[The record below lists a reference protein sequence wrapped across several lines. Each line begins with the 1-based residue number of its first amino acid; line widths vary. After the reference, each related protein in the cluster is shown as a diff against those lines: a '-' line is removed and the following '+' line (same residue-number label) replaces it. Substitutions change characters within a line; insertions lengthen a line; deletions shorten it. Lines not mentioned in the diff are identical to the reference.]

1 MKLRELV
8 LMSLALPVLV
18 QVQGYD
24 ATTHTVNQ
32 WNSVDIES
40 GTVVEDTAS
49 TRRYELRY
57 QDGDVLGTKA
67 SQATPGGSTIT
78 DIIHAH
84 NMTAPGDA
92 RTKPIT
98 EATIVSP
105 GTLHLIHVDDGSTIS
120 HQNGVEIYNSN
131 SSAVERSETNVTFD
145 TKAHFDIT
153 THENYM
159 MPYYPIFSVLDV
171 TGQGNSSGNVTKPV
185 ASAHFKKAVDM
196 TINSN
201 TAGMGGTNA
210 EDNARSPSNRIN
222 GVFAQTNQG
231 GESHIRFDDTFTMA
245 TRNHKDG
252 VGITHLRFENKGENR
267 FHRVSEANSI
277 TDFTKGGSTATFNG
291 NITSTMTNSNIAALR
306 FLSITNHNGGMHVNA
321 NQGVT
326 STITNHTTSN
336 DVVTLNV
343 SSTTR
348 DNGFSDTNLKGDT
361 NLNTT
366 ADAGSVWGLYV
377 NGESKGENRVA
388 FTGANNTVATTGKK
402 WTYGIDV
409 SASGEAKNKVTL
421 HNTNVTTTST
431 SPESDSA
438 WTYGVRTT
446 SDTGD
451 TTITLKDSK
460 VTTSS
465 AYVARGIDIA
475 DENKGKNTI
484 NVDTTMIETT
494 AKFAYGVNVFSNS
507 DSKSVG
513 DNTIRFTGTSS
524 LVSTGTSLAYGVRIE
539 KNKSNT
545 GVGTK
550 VVTDV
555 GSTVTVNSKSNGT
568 AYGISTVHNA
578 AANNTSF
585 THDGN
590 VAVSA
595 QGNVAHGIYSVNKVS
610 DSKIISTY
618 NKDITVSAQGATAN
632 GVYYE
637 STGPN
642 AEITST
648 YHKDVNVAV
657 QATNGNG
664 MYYKNNGSGS
674 TISSTYD
681 SSVNL
686 TVGGA
691 TTANAINQ
699 DVYASN
705 STTRST
711 FNGDVN
717 ITMAGPGVQNRVVW
731 IRTKDGVTD
740 AKNEAIFRK
749 KLTIAGSYR
758 NGALLST
765 GDGSHITVTG
775 DDDVKISGSVF
786 SAAKGVVDLN
796 LMTDKSFL
804 VGVAD
809 NLSTV
814 NPANK
819 GTVNMKMA
827 NQSQWVN
834 LGNSVVDTLDISSG
848 ATIDFLDK
856 DQVAS
861 LVVNDLK
868 GSGGIF
874 NMQGDV
880 KTGVAD
886 TISIK
891 HSSSGLHYVNFENT
905 ANAKSTGHEYL
916 KLIESAGDEANLK
929 ATFKLKNPNERVGI
943 PKDTTGTQNDK
954 AVVERGAYL
963 YTLGRATDAE
973 VVSIGDGNR
982 NNWYLYPVKDNGG
995 SSLTPGA
1002 KSGVNMGDAMY
1013 QMNLVSTST
1022 LVQRLGELHLTKD
1035 MPHSHDLWA
1044 KHVRGQ
1050 YRTAR
1055 QGQSGEFKNDYW
1067 GLQIGYD
1074 WLKPRGEWL
1083 HYVGMA
1089 LGFTQS
1095 VGTFEGYSGS
1105 SGLHGYDMSA
1115 YSTWVN
1121 KNTNVY
1127 VDLVGKGTRYGGNY
1141 SITNYSG
1148 EQVRATDVNSA
1159 SYMISAEVGKRI
1171 YGTGGTDTGWY
1182 VEPEAQLTYS
1192 FTNGYNFT
1200 TSNGLQIRTDAT
1212 RSLVGRV
1219 GLRIGKDQIRG
1230 TGVSPYVKA
1239 MYEREFLGTGTYHF
1253 NHVSTEQVVRK
1264 GGWFTYGL
1272 GVTYTSPNK
1281 NHHVYLE
1288 AQRSSKHGMQQ
1299 IWQMNLGV
1307 RSLF

>member
-24 ATTHTVNQ
+24 ATTNTVNH
-32 WNSVDIES
+32 WDTVDIES
-40 GTVVEDTAS
+40 GAVVEDTAS

-67 SQATPGGSTIT
+67 SQATPGRNTIN

-84 NMTAPGDA
+84 NMTFPGDP

-131 SSAVERSETNVTFD
+131 SSNVERSETNVTFD

-196 TINSN
+196 TIKSN

-210 EDNARSPSNRIN
+210 EDNARNPSNRIN
-222 GVFAQTNQG
+222 GVFAQTNRG
-231 GESHIRFDDTFTMA
+231 GESHIHFDDTLTMA
-245 TRNHKDG
+245 STNHKDG
-252 VGITHLRFENKGENR
+252 VGITHLRFENNGENR

-277 TDFTKGGSTATFNG
+277 TEFTKGGSTATFNG
-291 NITSTMTNSNIAALR
+291 TVTSTMTNSNIAALR

-336 DVVTLNV
+336 DVVTLNI

-348 DNGFSDTNLKGDT
+348 DNGFSETNLTGPT

-366 ADAGSVWGLYV
+366 ADNGSVWGLYI

-388 FTGANNTVATTGKK
+388 FTGANNTIATTGKK

-421 HNTNVTTTST
+421 HNANVTTTST

-494 AKFAYGVNVFSNS
+494 AKFAYGINVLSNI
-507 DSKSVG
+507 DSKSAG
-513 DNTIRFTGTSS
+513 DNILRFSGNSDINTTA
-524 LVSTGTSLAYGVRIE
+524 TTTAYGVRIE

-545 GVGTK
+545 GAGTK

-590 VAVSA
+590 VTVSA
-595 QGNVAHGIYSVNKVS
+595 QGNVAHGIYSVNKAN

-664 MYYKNNGSGS
+664 MYYKNSGSDS

-681 SSVNL
+681 GSVNL

-786 SAAKGVVDLN
+786 GAAKGVVDLN
-796 LMTDKSFL
+796 LLTDKSFL

-868 GSGGIF
+868 GNGGIF

-891 HSSSGLHYVNFENT
+891 HSSSGLHYINFENA

-916 KLIESAGDEANLK
+916 KLIESAGDEADLQ
-929 ATFKLKNPNERVGI
+929 ATFKLRNPNERVGI
-943 PKDTTGTQNDK
+943 PKDATGTQNNK
-954 AVVERGAYL
+954 AVVECGAYL

-973 VVSIGDGNR
+973 VVSIGDSNR

-995 SSLTPGA
+995 SALTPGA
-1002 KSGVNMGDAMY
+1002 KSGVNMGDALY

-1035 MPHSHDLWA
+1035 MSHSHDLWA

-1074 WLKPRGEWL
+1074 WSKPRGEWL

-1095 VGTFEGYSGS
+1095 VGTFAGYSGS
-1105 SGLHGYDMSA
+1105 SGLHGYNMSA

-1127 VDLVGKGTRYGGNY
+1127 VDLVGKGTRYGGHY

-1171 YGTGGTDTGWY
+1171 YGTGGTHTGWY

-1192 FTNGYNFT
+1192 FTHGYNFK

-1212 RSLVGRV
+1212 RSVLGRV
-1219 GLRIGKDQIRG
+1219 GLRIGKDQFRG
-1230 TGVSPYVKA
+1230 IGVSTYVKA
-1239 MYEREFLGTGTYHF
+1239 MYEREFLGTGRYHF
-1253 NHVSTEQVVRK
+1253 NDVSTEQIVRK

-1272 GVTYTSPNK
+1272 GVTYKSPNK

>member
-24 ATTHTVNQ
+24 ATTNTVNH
-32 WNSVDIES
+32 WDSVDITS

-67 SQATPGGSTIT
+67 SQTAPGSHTIN

-84 NMTAPGDA
+84 NMTVPGDA

-153 THENYM
+153 THENYIL
-159 MPYYPIFSVLDV
+159 PYYPIFSVLDV
-171 TGQGNSSGNVTKPV
+171 TGQGSSSGDVTKPV

-196 TINSN
+196 TIKSN

-210 EDNARSPSNRIN
+210 EDNAGSPSNRIN
-222 GVFAQTNQG
+222 GVFAQTNRG
-231 GESHIRFDDTFTMA
+231 GESHIRFDDTLTMA
-245 TRNHKDG
+245 STNHKDG
-252 VGITHLRFENKGENR
+252 VGITHLRFENNGENR
-267 FHRVSEANSI
+267 FHRVSEAGTI
-277 TDFTKGGSTATFNG
+277 ADPTKGGSTATFNG
-291 NITSTMTNSNIAALR
+291 TVSSTMTNSNIAALR
-306 FLSITNHNGGMHVNA
+306 FLSIRNEHGGMHFDA
-321 NQGVT
+321 NQGLS
-326 STITNHTTSN
+326 STITNHTPS
-336 DVVTLNV
+336 DGVVTINV
-343 SSTTR
+343 STDTR
-348 DNGFSDTNLKGDT
+348 DNGFSETNLKGPT
-361 NLNTT
+361 NLTTT
-366 ADAGSVWGLYV
+366 ADSGSVWGLYV
-377 NGESKGENRVA
+377 KGDTKGENRVA
-388 FTGANNTVATTGKK
+388 FTGTNNTITTTGKK
-402 WTYGIDV
+402 WVYGIDV
-409 SASGEAKNKVTL
+409 SASGDAKNSVTL
-421 HNTNVTTTST
+421 HSTNVITSSP
-431 SPESDSA
+431 SPESGQA
-438 WTYGVRTT
+438 WTYGVQTT
-446 SDTGD
+446 SDKGD
-451 TTITLKDSK
+451 TTITLKDSR
-460 VTTSS
+460 VNTSS
-465 AYVARGIDIA
+465 AYVARGIDVVH
-475 DENKGKNTI
+475 ENKGKNTI
-484 NVDTTMIETT
+484 NIDTTRIDTR
-494 AKFAYGVNVFSNS
+494 AKFAYGINVLSNA
-507 DSKSVG
+507 DSKSTG
-513 DNTIRFTGTSS
+513 DNTLRFSGNSGINTTA
-524 LVSTGTSLAYGVRIE
+524 TTTAYGIRIE

-545 GVGTK
+545 GAGTK
-550 VVTDV
+550 VVTDAD
-555 GSTVTVNSKSNGT
+555 STLDIQSQSNGT
-568 AYGISTVHNA
+568 AYGVSTVHNA
-578 AANNTSF
+578 ATNNTSF

-590 VAVSA
+590 VTVSA
-595 QGNVAHGIYSVNKVS
+595 QGNVAHGIYSVNKAS
-610 DSKIISTY
+610 DSKITSTY

-648 YHKDVNVAV
+648 YHKDMNVSV
-657 QATNGNG
+657 QGANVNG

-681 SSVNL
+681 GSVNL

-691 TTANAINQ
+691 STANAINH

-711 FNGDVN
+711 FNGDVTLN
-717 ITMAGPGVQNRVVW
+717 MVGPGVQNRVVW
-731 IRTKDGVTD
+731 IRTKDGVSN

-834 LGNSVVDTLDISSG
+834 IGNSNLDTLDISSG
-848 ATIDFLDK
+848 ATIDFLDAA
-856 DQVAS
+856 QVAS
-861 LVVNDLK
+861 VVVNDLK
-868 GSGGIF
+868 GNGGIF

-880 KTGVAD
+880 KTGATD

-891 HSSSGLHYVNFENT
+891 HSSSGLHYINFENA

-916 KLIESAGDEANLK
+916 KLVDSTGNEADLQ

-943 PKDTTGTQNDK
+943 PKEATGTQNDK
-954 AVVERGAYL
+954 TVVERGAYL
-963 YTLGRATDAE
+963 YILGRATDAE
-973 VVSIGDGNR
+973 VVSIGDTNR
-982 NNWYLYPVKDNGG
+982 NNWYLYPAKDNGG
-995 SSLTPGA
+995 SPLTPGA
-1002 KSGVNMGDAMY
+1002 KSGVTMGDAMY
-1013 QMNLVSTST
+1013 QMNLVSAST

-1035 MPHSHDLWA
+1035 VSHSHDLWA

-1095 VGTFEGYSGS
+1095 VGTFAGYSGS
-1105 SGLHGYDMSA
+1105 SGLHGYDMSL
-1115 YSTWVN
+1115 YSTWIHRDSN
-1121 KNTNVY
+1121 LY
-1127 VDLVGKGTRYGGNY
+1127 VDLVGKASRYRGQYDILNH
-1141 SITNYSG
+1141 SS
-1148 EQVRATDVNSA
+1148 ERVRATDVTST
-1159 SYMISAEVGKRI
+1159 SYLLSGEIGKRF
-1171 YGTGGTDTGWY
+1171 YGHTRKSRQWY
-1182 VEPEAQLTYS
+1182 VEPEMQLTYS
-1192 FTNGYNFT
+1192 LTTGYDTT
-1200 TSNGLQIRTDAT
+1200 TSNGLSIHTDAMH
-1212 RSLVGRV
+1212 SLVGRMGV
-1219 GLRIGKDQIRG
+1219 RAGMDTFNG
-1230 TGVSPYVKA
+1230 TGVNPYVKF
-1239 MYEREFLGTGTYHF
+1239 MYEREFLGESMYHF
-1253 NHVSTEQVVRK
+1253 NGASTETQQRK
-1264 GGWFTYGL
+1264 GGWFTYGV
-1272 GVTYTSPNK
+1272 GVTYTSSK
-1281 NHHVYLE
+1281 KDHHLYLE

-1299 IWQMNLGV
+1299 TWQMNLGV